1 MSRDD
6 RLGVVEASLTKTDAC
21 KANASVIYHETISL
35 SRPRHK
41 TLALGE
47 PSEKPTLAK
56 SSARISNREKHLSW
70 GSLGIMRVS
79 PRTVQSVAQRAG
91 ARCAECAL
99 SPGGHQFWVWNAS
112 CVVGSGA
119 HAPHCEAASPG
130 LDQVRGWDLRAFLF
144 LVTTCCTSGQC
155 HTSVYCSETSVTSL
169 DHTRPC
175 KLARSH

>member
-21 KANASVIYHETISL
+21 KANASVIHHETISL

-41 TLALGE
+41 TPARRALRKADPCE
-47 PSEKPTLAK
+47 IL
-56 SSARISNREKHLSW
+56 SANQQQ
-70 GSLGIMRVS
+70 G
-79 PRTVQSVAQRAG
+79 TT
-91 ARCAECAL
+91 
-99 SPGGHQFWVWNAS
+99 F
-112 CVVGSGA
+112 VVGLA
-119 HAPHCEAASPG
+119 WYHARFPSYSTKRGTARGRTLCRVRTLTWRPSVLGVECFMRCRLGGSCATLRVCLPG